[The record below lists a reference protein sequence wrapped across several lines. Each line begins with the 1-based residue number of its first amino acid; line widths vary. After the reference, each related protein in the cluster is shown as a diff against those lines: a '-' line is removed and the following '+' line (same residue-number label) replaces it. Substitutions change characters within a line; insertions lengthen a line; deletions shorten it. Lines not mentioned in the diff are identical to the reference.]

1 MNLPLGIGKYLLE
14 SGAQRGSIK
23 GQAGWM
29 LWVDGDFNRARDGE
43 SGGGVLAVRYCSV
56 ATEALGV
63 PSTQNLKSG
72 KTRCLAIA

>member
-1 MNLPLGIGKYLLE
+1 MVK
-14 SGAQRGSIK
+14 
-23 GQAGWM
+23 
-29 LWVDGDFNRARDGE
+29 V
-43 SGGGVLAVRYCSV
+43 GGGVLAVRYCSV

>member
-1 MNLPLGIGKYLLE
+1 VNLPLGIGKYLLE

-43 SGGGVLAVRYCSV
+43 SGGGGVGGQILLCSHRS
-56 ATEALGV
+56 LGSSLNSE
-63 PSTQNLKSG
+63 PQIREN
-72 KTRCLAIA
+72 